1 MPREEMHLFHPVR
14 FALALLLRLRR
25 KRGGDT
31 CAGIVDGGVSAVR
44 LTFDGESPVFL
55 ENGATDDEAGTL
67 RLKTSYQHVFD
78 LEMLDSTGTETV
90 YKLPVSYTALR
101 DAGEIE
107 GILIYSECAYAAV
120 RETDGMR
127 LHAFS
132 PGAPTM
138 LWDEF
143 YTSALKFAKES
154 SELSG
159 VENYGF

>member
-1 MPREEMHLFHPVR
+1 MKKCTCFILFV
-14 FALALLLRLRR
+14 LLLLCFS
-25 KRGGDT
+25 G
-31 CAGIVDGGVSAVR
+31 CAGSAAEAPALER
-44 LTFDGESPVFL
+44 LSFDGESPAFL

-78 LEMLDSTGTETV
+78 LEVLDSTGTETV
-90 YKLPVSYTALR
+90 YKLPDSYTALR

-107 GILIYSECAYAAV
+107 DILIYSEYAYAAV
-120 RETDGMR
+120 CETDGMR
-127 LHAFS
+127 LHPLS
-132 PGAPTM
+132 TGAPTM

-143 YTSALKFAKES
+143 YTSALKFAKEN